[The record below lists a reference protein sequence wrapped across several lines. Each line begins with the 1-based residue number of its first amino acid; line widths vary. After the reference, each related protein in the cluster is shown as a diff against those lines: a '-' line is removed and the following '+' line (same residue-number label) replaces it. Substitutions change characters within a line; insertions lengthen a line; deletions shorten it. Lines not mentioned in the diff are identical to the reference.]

1 MDGISFRGI
10 MVPETELDWAF
21 DTSGGPGGQHANRS
35 ATRVTV
41 SFDLAGSPSVPA
53 EVKEQLEAA
62 LIGRVRDGVIV
73 VSADDTRSQWRNRAI
88 ARDRL
93 ATMLS
98 DALAPRRT
106 RRPTRPT
113 RASRQRRMQA
123 KRRRSE
129 IKRLRGRPNR
139 DE

>member
-10 MVPETELDWAF
+10 TVPEAELDWVF
-21 DTSGGPGGQHANRS
+21 DTSGGPGGQHANRN

-41 SFDLAGSPSVPA
+41 SFDLASSPSVPA
-53 EVKEQLEAA
+53 DVKERLEAK

-73 VSADDTRSQWRNRAI
+73 VTVDETRSQWRNRAI

-93 ATMLS
+93 ASMLS
-98 DALAPRRT
+98 DALAPKRP

-113 RASRQRRMQA
+113 RASRRRRLET
-123 KRRRSE
+123 KRRRGE
-129 IKRLRGRPNR
+129 IKRLRGQPRG